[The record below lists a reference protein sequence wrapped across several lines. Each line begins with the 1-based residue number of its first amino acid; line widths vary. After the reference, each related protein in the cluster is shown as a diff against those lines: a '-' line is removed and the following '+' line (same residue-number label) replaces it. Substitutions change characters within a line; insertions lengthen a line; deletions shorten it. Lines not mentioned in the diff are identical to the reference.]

1 MLPGRH
7 AHHHVIVQVVV
18 EAMLVCDLRP
28 QVKIMILVRGAHTCA
43 QTHLVGKSLYR
54 SLLVHCSR
62 GGVCCLG
69 IELHYELL
77 LGLNHP
83 VLLLPMA
90 LVISLESKLLL
101 QLLGPGWLS
110 IRTAQNIILVLLR
123 LLVIVHDV
131 NILLITCF

>member
-1 MLPGRH
+1 MR
-7 AHHHVIVQVVV
+7 
-18 EAMLVCDLRP
+18 
-28 QVKIMILVRGAHTCA
+28 
-43 QTHLVGKSLYR
+43 
-54 SLLVHCSR
+54 
-62 GGVCCLG
+62 CLG
-69 IELHYELL
+69 IELHHKLL